1 MPAIPQRLYLGKDS
15 TGSRLVYWEFGH
27 PQLSNRHLLIFGS
40 SGMGKTYAIQA
51 ILCELAKAGQNSLI
65 VDYTNGFEDNQLET
79 ASRDFLKP
87 TQHRV
92 QFEPVPINP
101 FRRQVNLIGNTPQPE
116 KIVNTAQRI
125 KDVFGDVYNMGD
137 QQTSALYSVVKAGIE
152 AYGDKMCLDKLPEL
166 LQAKIDDE
174 SAQSSFAASVL
185 SKIQPFVD
193 ATPFG
198 QEKVGSWDAWY
209 SDRLSRSHILQL
221 VGSSKDFARLVTEF
235 SLIDL
240 YWYYRGSGGK
250 DRPKVVVLD
259 EAQNLSHKL
268 DSPVGGLLT
277 EGRKFG
283 FALILATQ
291 TLSNLKQ
298 DEQDRMFQAAHK
310 LFFRPAET
318 ELQEYAAIL
327 ANSTGEKSEVWVQ
340 RLSKL
345 KKGECY
351 SVGPSLSQ
359 AGVLET
365 KQFRI
370 LIAPIESRVTA
381 HNS

>member
-1 MPAIPQRLYLGKDS
+1 
-15 TGSRLVYWEFGH
+15 
-27 PQLSNRHLLIFGS
+27 
-40 SGMGKTYAIQA
+40 
-51 ILCELAKAGQNSLI
+51 
-65 VDYTNGFEDNQLET
+65 VDYTNVFEDNQLEP

-116 KIVNTAQRI
+116 KTVNTAQRI

-137 QQTSALYSVVKAGIE
+137 QQMSALYSVVKAGIG
-152 AYGDKMCLDKLPEL
+152 AYAERMCLDKLPEL
-166 LQAKIDDE
+166 LQAAIDEE

-209 SDRLSRSHILQL
+209 SDHLSRCHILQL

-240 YWYYRGSGGK
+240 YWYYRGSGSK

-268 DSPVGGLLT
+268 DSPLASLLT

-283 FALILATQ
+283 FSLILATQ

-327 ANSTGEKSEVWVQ
+327 ANSTGEKADVWVQ

-359 AGVLET
+359 AGALET

-370 LIAPIESRVTA
+370 IIATIDSRLTTQTT
-381 HNS
+381 